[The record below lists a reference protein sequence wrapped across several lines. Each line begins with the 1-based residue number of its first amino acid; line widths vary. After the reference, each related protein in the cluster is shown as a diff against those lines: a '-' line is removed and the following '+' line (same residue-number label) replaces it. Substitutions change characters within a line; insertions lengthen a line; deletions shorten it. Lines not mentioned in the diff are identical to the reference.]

1 MQQEDPLLP
10 NEEYE
15 SYDVKSLFTKY
26 VPFQETIDYILHE
39 ICVKNKLPKIC
50 SKLIFKRLLLKLST
64 KNTFIFTSNFYKQT
78 DGCTIG
84 GLLSVIFPYLCY
96 MTRTEREVVNPS
108 KPKFYKRFVDDVINR
123 INKNQPDD
131 LFQKLNSNHPNMKYT
146 FEVKPEI
153 FLDTKIVYSNDVITT
168 EVKRNDRKLP
178 VHWSSKVPKWYK
190 RNAIISDLN
199 RATRI
204 ASSPADEI
212 PKIKQ
217 KFLNA
222 DYPYRFINS
231 VINNFQKKS
240 DGTDDYIIPPGFF
253 DIPKKV
259 VLVDIPYCPKNE
271 EFSKR
276 FMKKVDA
283 FTDNKY
289 DIHIKWIT
297 KKVKQLFKLKSRNPH
312 PSCVIYEGVCSCQ
325 ESYIGETVRNVEIR
339 WQEHEDTQKDSEP
352 AKHLKNNP
360 THSFTWKVFLSVS
373 SIRRIRQNMKVSIIA
388 LKRPALNERVV
399 SKKLLLFRNG
409 VI

>member
-1 MQQEDPLLP
+1 
-10 NEEYE
+10 
-15 SYDVKSLFTKY
+15 
-26 VPFQETIDYILHE
+26 
-39 ICVKNKLPKIC
+39 
-50 SKLIFKRLLLKLST
+50 
-64 KNTFIFTSNFYKQT
+64 
-78 DGCTIG
+78 
-84 GLLSVIFPYLCY
+84 
-96 MTRTEREVVNPS
+96 
-108 KPKFYKRFVDDVINR
+108 
-123 INKNQPDD
+123 
-131 LFQKLNSNHPNMKYT
+131 MKYT
-146 FEVKPEI
+146 VEVKPEV

-168 EVKRNDRKLP
+168 EVKRNERKLP
-178 VHWSSKVPKWYK
+178 VHWSSKLPKRYK

-204 ASSPADEI
+204 ASFPADEI

-222 DYPYRFINS
+222 DYPYRFING
-231 VINNFQKKS
+231 VVNNFQEKS

-297 KKVKQLFKLKSRNPH
+297 KKVKQLFKLKSRDPY

-325 ESYIGETVRNVEIR
+325 ESYIGETVRNIEI
-339 WQEHEDTQKDSEP
+339 
-352 AKHLKNNP
+352 
-360 THSFTWKVFLSVS
+360 
-373 SIRRIRQNMKVSIIA
+373 
-388 LKRPALNERVV
+388 
-399 SKKLLLFRNG
+399 
-409 VI
+409 